1 MSSGTGKFELV
12 FAKRRGTASEC
23 LQGCGTAGIANL
35 AAIIRDRVFAWDQT
49 VYVVLEKAEPSG
61 EPSEAYMTMLASE
74 NILRRDWE
82 SPEEVAA
89 WADL

>member
-1 MSSGTGKFELV
+1 V
-12 FAKRRGTASEC
+12 
-23 LQGCGTAGIANL
+23 NL
-35 AAIIRDRVFAWDQT
+35 AAIIRDSVFVWDEP
-49 VYVVLEKAEPSG
+49 VYVVLEKVEPVC